1 MTTVQKPYAPSCA
14 FTLLFD
20 TCPLF
25 FFFIYFKYDRKRPES
40 KFIPVLLLLFRL
52 IKLIL
57 AISHE
62 KKLPTSSLSS
72 GQENGWKSPRSIRWT
87 VSEEQNLNMTP
98 RWLLLSCVT
107 SHKILFRL
115 SSVYKKIL
123 KSNLGD
129 NFYIRTHFDHDP
141 DNPIGLGFT
150 RGEVFRVVD
159 TMHRGKIGS
168 WLAIR
173 MGNDLHEMD
182 KGTIPN
188 QIK

>member
-1 MTTVQKPYAPSCA
+1 MTTVQKPYAPSCT

-20 TCPLF
+20 TCPFFFFLNMTEKDQSPSSSLF
-25 FFFIYFKYDRKRPES
+25 FFFF
-40 KFIPVLLLLFRL
+40 FRL

-98 RWLLLSCVT
+98 RLLLLSCVT